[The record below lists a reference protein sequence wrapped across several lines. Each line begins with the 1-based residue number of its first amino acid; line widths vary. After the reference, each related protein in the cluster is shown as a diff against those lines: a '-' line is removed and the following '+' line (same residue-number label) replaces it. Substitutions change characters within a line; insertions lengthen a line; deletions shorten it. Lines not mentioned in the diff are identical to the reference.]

1 MRRPKCFLVG
11 HDRRARRNER
21 PIALFHQFEMTEKH
35 FILATAGHVDH
46 GKSALVKALTGTDP
60 DRLPEEKERQITIDL
75 GFAELNLAGP
85 GDQRLHIGIVD
96 VPGHEDFVRN
106 MIAGVGSIDLALLI
120 VAADDGWMQQTE
132 EHLQIL
138 TYLGVERAVIAL
150 TKSDLGGIETITQQI
165 RDRLHDSPFANVQI
179 IATSVR
185 NGNGTEALKIAL
197 ANEFASV
204 NAPRDYGKPRLFIDR
219 VFTLRGIGTV
229 VTGTLTGGQLRR
241 EQKIVVQPGNLE
253 GRIRSIQSHGRDLEV
268 AEPGMRTAISLPD
281 FSMEQ
286 INRGNVVTVADFAPA
301 SPILV
306 ALLEKSP
313 RLPRESPG
321 ARPLKSGSSVYLHHG
336 TSRIAAKI
344 TLLKNRLLEPGK
356 NEIARLRL
364 ASPIFAFA
372 GDRFVIRDPSEQYTL
387 AGGMVLDP
395 NGAEF
400 RGEPKRK
407 LFMDRALAPGDV
419 HLWVRS
425 EVGLRGF
432 VPIQGLLG
440 KSCFS
445 RSEIAGALLDLQRRK
460 EIVMHEKIAANPSSW
475 QTLRDRGTRLIDNAL
490 SKNPERSGCNL
501 SDLRAALC
509 DKSTDVF
516 EALIVD
522 MCSHD
527 FIRKESTIT
536 RRLHRPALPAKLEPV
551 AAKIREELSK
561 KPFDPPPR
569 RELERDLEAQRVLK
583 FLVESGIA
591 IEISP
596 EAVLLR
602 ENFERMKNAVADFI
616 SKKGPATV
624 SELRKALESSRRI
637 MVPFLERLDRE
648 GFTRRVGDRRTL
660 GRIK

>member
-1 MRRPKCFLVG
+1 M
-11 HDRRARRNER
+11 
-21 PIALFHQFEMTEKH
+21 EKH

-60 DRLPEEKERQITIDL
+60 DRLPEEKKREITIDL

-85 GDQRLHIGIVD
+85 DDQRLQIGIVD

-106 MIAGVGSIDLALLI
+106 MIAGVGSIDLALLV

-138 TYLGVERAVIAL
+138 TYLGVERAVVAL
-150 TKSDLGGIETITQQI
+150 TKSDLGGIEIVTRQI
-165 RDRLHDSPFANVQI
+165 RDRLRDTPFTNAQI

-185 NGNGTEALKIAL
+185 NGDGIERLKSAL
-197 ANEFASV
+197 ANEFASMR
-204 NAPRDYGKPRLFIDR
+204 APRNYGKPRLFIDR

-253 GRIRSIQSHGRDLEV
+253 GRIRSIQSHGRDLEL

-281 FSMEQ
+281 FSVEQ
-286 INRGNVVTVADFAPA
+286 INRGNVVTVADFAPVN
-301 SPILV
+301 PILI
-306 ALLEKSP
+306 ALLEKSL

-321 ARPLKSGSSVYLHHG
+321 ARPLKSGLSVYFHHG
-336 TSRIAAKI
+336 TSRIAARI

-356 NEIARLRL
+356 NEIAQLRL

-372 GDRFVIRDPSEQYTL
+372 GDRFVIRDPSERYTL

-395 NGAEF
+395 NAAEF
-400 RGEPKRK
+400 RDEAKRE
-407 LFMDRALAPGDV
+407 LFMGRATALDDI

-440 KSCFS
+440 KSHFS
-445 RSEIAGALLDLQRRK
+445 SSEIAGALLHLQRRN
-460 EIVMHEKIAANPSSW
+460 EIVIHEKIAANPNSW
-475 QTLRDRGTRLIDNAL
+475 QTLRDRATRLLDNAL
-490 SKNPERSGCNL
+490 SKNPERIGYNL
-501 SDLRAALC
+501 SDLRAALR

-516 EALIVD
+516 EALIAD
-522 MCSHD
+522 ICSHD

-569 RELERDLEAQRVLK
+569 RELEQDLEAQRVLK
-583 FLVESGIA
+583 FLVESGKV

-596 EAVLLR
+596 EVLLLR
-602 ENFERMKNAVADFI
+602 ENFERMKNAVANFI
-616 SKKGPATV
+616 SKNGPATV
-624 SELRKALESSRRI
+624 SELRQALESSRRI
-637 MVPFLERLDRE
+637 MVPFLERLDRD
-648 GFTRRVGDRRTL
+648 GFTRRAGDKRSL
-660 GRIK
+660 GRIM

>member
-1 MRRPKCFLVG
+1 M
-11 HDRRARRNER
+11 
-21 PIALFHQFEMTEKH
+21 EKH

-60 DRLPEEKERQITIDL
+60 DRLPEEKKREITIDL

-85 GDQRLHIGIVD
+85 DDQRLQIGIVD

-106 MIAGVGSIDLALLI
+106 MIAGVGSIDLALLV

-150 TKSDLGGIETITQQI
+150 TKSDLGGIETVTLQI
-165 RDRLHDSPFANVQI
+165 RDRLRDSPFANAQI

-185 NGNGTEALKIAL
+185 NGDGIERLKSAL
-197 ANEFASV
+197 ADEFASMR
-204 NAPRDYGKPRLFIDR
+204 APRNYGKPRLFIDR

-253 GRIRSIQSHGRDLEV
+253 GRIRSIQSHGRDLEL

-281 FSMEQ
+281 FSVEQ
-286 INRGNVVTVADFAPA
+286 INRGNVVTVADFAPVN
-301 SPILV
+301 PILI
-306 ALLEKSP
+306 ALLEKSL

-321 ARPLKSGSSVYLHHG
+321 ARPLKSGLSVYFHHG
-336 TSRIAAKI
+336 TSRIAARI

-356 NEIARLRL
+356 NEIAQLRL

-372 GDRFVIRDPSEQYTL
+372 GDRFVIRDPSERYTL

-395 NGAEF
+395 NAAEF
-400 RGEPKRK
+400 RDEAKRE
-407 LFMDRALAPGDV
+407 LFMGRATALDDI

-440 KSCFS
+440 KSHFS
-445 RSEIAGALLDLQRRK
+445 SSEIAGALLHLQRRN
-460 EIVMHEKIAANPSSW
+460 EIVIHEKIAANPNSW
-475 QTLRDRGTRLIDNAL
+475 QTLRDRATRLLDNAL
-490 SKNPERSGCNL
+490 SKNPERIGYNL
-501 SDLRAALC
+501 SDLRAALR

-516 EALIVD
+516 EALIAD
-522 MCSHD
+522 ICSHD

-569 RELERDLEAQRVLK
+569 RELEQDLEAQRVLK
-583 FLVESGIA
+583 FLVESGKV

-596 EAVLLR
+596 EVLLLR
-602 ENFERMKNAVADFI
+602 ENFERMKNAVANFI
-616 SKKGPATV
+616 SKNGPATV
-624 SELRKALESSRRI
+624 SELRQALESSRRI
-637 MVPFLERLDRE
+637 MVPFLERLDRD
-648 GFTRRVGDRRTL
+648 GFTRRAGDKRSL
-660 GRIK
+660 GRIM